1 MPETSLYNGDCYE
14 LIPRLPDTSIDLV
27 VTDPPYRII
36 MSGVKKTRNSIKSN
50 SDVLVS

>member
-36 MSGVKKTRNSIKSN
+36 MGGKKNKDSIKSD
-50 SDVLVS
+50 SDILVS